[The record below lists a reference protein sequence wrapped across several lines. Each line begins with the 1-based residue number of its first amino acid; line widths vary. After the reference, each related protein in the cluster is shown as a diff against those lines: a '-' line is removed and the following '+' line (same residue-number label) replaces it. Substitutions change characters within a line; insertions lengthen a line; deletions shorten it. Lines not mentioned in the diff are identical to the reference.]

1 MISWPLVI
9 ERARC
14 PQACL
19 EYICIAL
26 FWHTAGNYQQP
37 PASLAFTPL
46 VFLIFPFSHFILCV
60 FSLSG
65 LPEIPMLTAN
75 HLFRLIRICAD
86 QYLIACSLM
95 HRKTNN
101 FVPEFRLLYLPAS
114 VSPDWDS
121 NSSPVSHMPPP

>member
-19 EYICIAL
+19 EYICIAQI
-26 FWHTAGNYQQP
+26 WQTAGNYQQP
-37 PASLAFTPL
+37 HTLTL
-46 VFLIFPFSHFILCV
+46 LLFLIFPFSHSVHL
-60 FSLSG
+60 
-65 LPEIPMLTAN
+65 LPLREREEIPMLTAN

-101 FVPEFRLLYLPAS
+101 YVPEFSLLCLPAS
-114 VSPDWDS
+114 VSS
-121 NSSPVSHMPPP
+121 NQGFEHVSGFPYPPTLP